1 MQPKKGTDHARV
13 TLGTCGSGVPLAP
26 EGRASEGRAGARG
39 PPAPRL
45 SPPPLR
51 LRGPPGAGPP
61 CLLAPSLALFTLV
74 DLGLGTRLASQDHR
88 PPDALPC
95 GLRVSPGPTEV
106 QVRVGRSISERHV
119 GDSPCRWGPAGHPC
133 PPCGRG
139 RCPRGACE
147 LWGLSWVLA
156 AECGRAPGSPLGAGL
171 TLHLSGSQDRHGARV
186 PALGPPPVPGG
197 ERTPRRTC
205 IRGGGCA
212 VWGGEARGDSGGQSR
227 PARGEG
233 SGGGGDWGEDR
244 VLCVLSRRG
253 VRKRGASGEAA
264 WEGHELQALVSLA
277 GVPCLGPGP
286 VLVLN
291 SPSAPGWGGSGA
303 Q

>member
-1 MQPKKGTDHARV
+1 MRLWGPTR
-13 TLGTCGSGVPLAP
+13 P
-26 EGRASEGRAGARG
+26 RG
-39 PPAPRL
+39 QGLRRQGGGPGAPRTQTLTPTAPSPWSSGRWASL
-45 SPPPLR
+45 STGPL
-51 LRGPPGAGPP
+51 P
-61 CLLAPSLALFTLV
+61 CLIHTGRPWP

-139 RCPRGACE
+139 RCPRDACE

-244 VLCVLSRRG
+244 VLCVQ
-253 VRKRGASGEAA
+253 RKRGASGEAA
-264 WEGHELQALVSLA
+264 WEGHGLQALVSLA